1 MMVLSTSLNQRHTS
15 DESRDKQYKNTNS
28 QVISPWC
35 FGLKV
40 MAMMMVFTVFLVV
53 LPLVLPP
60 LPPPP
65 SLFLFVPV
73 VIMCVL
79 IFIAFAPSKLPKDAG
94 V

>member
-1 MMVLSTSLNQRHTS
+1 MVLSTSLNQRRPFN
-15 DESRDKQYKNTNS
+15 DKNTNS
-28 QVISPWC
+28 QVMISPWC
-35 FGLKV
+35 FGSKVV
-40 MAMMMVFTVFLVV
+40 MAMMMVFTVLLVV

-65 SLFLFVPV
+65 SPFLFVPV

-79 IFIAFAPSKLPKDAG
+79 LFLAFVPSKDASS